1 MERDGLVA
9 FVEVKARTGELF
21 GDPVEAVHRR
31 KQHSLTRAAQV
42 WIGRHG
48 RDQENYRF
56 DVIGVL
62 LKEQKVFVRHV
73 VAAFPAAVA

>member
-1 MERDGLVA
+1 
-9 FVEVKARTGELF
+9 
-21 GDPVEAVHRR
+21 
-31 KQHSLTRAAQV
+31 V

-48 RDQENYRF
+48 RDGENYRF

-73 VAAFPAAVA
+73 RGAFDAAVA